1 MKPKY
6 MKLSYKLLSLLI
18 LLNFVYGISI
28 GQNAL
33 KNQPTAVPF
42 LLITPDAKS
51 AGMANVN
58 LGISASTNDL
68 FQNAAKLALMNEKSG
83 FTLNYTPWLKD
94 IGLENV
100 YILTSGYYKKINNS
114 SAYHVSLKYFTLGT
128 IDLTDEKGMINQ
140 PSQRT
145 GEYNINAGYSL
156 RISNK
161 LSLGATI
168 KYIHSKLIQGYYN
181 GSEYKAG
188 NAIAGDI
195 SLYYQQNENAE
206 GLHGGLLL
214 SNLGSKM
221 SYSSQNNKYF
231 LPANL
236 GLGIGYMKNL
246 DENNGLEFGIDINR
260 KLVPALASDAS
271 QEDIQTFYNQS
282 VLNSWTNSFSGKF
295 GVDLGS
301 AYVLSGGIEYN
312 YDKLFFLRAGYHYEQ
327 NLNSGNSNYFTVGS
341 TIKYNNMN
349 LHLSYI
355 PPTSAGISRNPL
367 SNTVSF
373 GTSISFK

>member
-128 IDLTDEKGMINQ
+128 G
-140 PSQRT
+140 
-145 GEYNINAGYSL
+145 
-156 RISNK
+156 
-161 LSLGATI
+161 
-168 KYIHSKLIQGYYN
+168 
-181 GSEYKAG
+181 
-188 NAIAGDI
+188 
-195 SLYYQQNENAE
+195 
-206 GLHGGLLL
+206 
-214 SNLGSKM
+214 
-221 SYSSQNNKYF
+221 
-231 LPANL
+231 
-236 GLGIGYMKNL
+236 
-246 DENNGLEFGIDINR
+246 
-260 KLVPALASDAS
+260 
-271 QEDIQTFYNQS
+271 
-282 VLNSWTNSFSGKF
+282 
-295 GVDLGS
+295 
-301 AYVLSGGIEYN
+301 
-312 YDKLFFLRAGYHYEQ
+312 
-327 NLNSGNSNYFTVGS
+327 
-341 TIKYNNMN
+341 IKYNVMN
-349 LHLSYI
+349 FNFSYLV
-355 PPTSAGISRNPL
+355 PSGSGTAGGTSPLANTIRFGISFDLDPEE
-367 SNTVSF
+367 T
-373 GTSISFK
+373 K